1 MGFLLRSQKLYG
13 DVFTL
18 RLMNQHLTIIMDPHF
33 YDQIGKHKNLS
44 FDYIQQQVNWNVFG
58 FAVHDT
64 KALLKETGITM
75 KGKHQT
81 ASLKSFIRNLE
92 KSTDNLKG
100 SMSAGPN
107 KINLRPL
114 VVSTLFSAIFNSIFG
129 TAKHELFNS
138 GLVHTN
144 FEIFHRYFNFLW
156 LGMPIWLFPEARK
169 ALINLHNMPNSET
182 LLSRKDLSSY
192 MRKAIEHLTN
202 QNQTESEIR
211 GHNLV
216 YLHVNYNTFRLAYWA
231 LYFLIKCN
239 EARASIMKEL
249 KETLGDFETEDI
261 DLSEELMNRLPYL
274 G

>member
-1 MGFLLRSQKLYG
+1 MGFLLRNQKLYG

-33 YDQIGKHKNLS
+33 YDQIGKHKDLS

-58 FAVHDT
+58 FAVRDT

-81 ASLKSFIRNLE
+81 ASLKSFLRNLE
-92 KSTDNLKG
+92 KSTSNLKG
-100 SMSAGPN
+100 SMSLGSD
-107 KINLRPL
+107 KIQLKPL
-114 VVSTLFSAIFNSIFG
+114 VVSTLFSAIFTSIFG
-129 TAKHELFNS
+129 TATDELFNS

-169 ALINLHNMPNSET
+169 ALIKLHNMPNSET
-182 LLSRKDLSSY
+182 LLNRKDLSSY
-192 MRKAIEHLTN
+192 LRKAIKYLVN
-202 QNQTESEIR
+202 QNQTEAEIR

-231 LYFLIKCN
+231 LYFLIKSN
-239 EARASIMKEL
+239 EARASIMEEL
-249 KETLGDFETEDI
+249 KVTLGDFETEDI
-261 DLSEELMNRLPYL
+261 DLSEELMNRLPHL